1 MKRRLIWL
9 AWALLAWS
17 VAQPGI
23 AQDQPMAAQTP
34 STAQGREILVML
46 RMPAPHYRPN
56 ANYAGRY
63 DDRAAE
69 AARQRVA
76 AQIAKENGLEL
87 VEGWPMPLIG
97 VDCFVM
103 RAADGI
109 PIGRVIERV
118 SRNRMVAWAQPLN
131 TYDTLAS
138 GPPTDPLF
146 AVQPAASQW
155 RLADL
160 HKIATGKG
168 VTVAIIDSKVEVGHP
183 DLSGQ
188 FIANRDFVTQASH
201 PPELHGTAVA
211 GVIAAKP
218 RNGLGIVGVAPGA
231 RLLALRACS
240 EDKRR
245 TGGLVSSCNSLTLA
259 KALQFALER
268 RADVINMSLSGPQDR
283 LLTMLIDLAL
293 QRSITVVAAFDPSR
307 EGGGFPASSQ
317 GVVAVAEETLR
328 SVPNRVYRAPGRDI
342 PTTEPGGKWSLVNG
356 SSFAAAHVSGLV
368 ALLRG
373 LHGARTSSPRIARDR
388 GGVVD
393 ACATLVEI
401 TRDCDCSC
409 SISRTLATRSR

>member
-1 MKRRLIWL
+1 VKRTLVWL
-9 AWALLAWS
+9 ALALLACA
-17 VAQPGI
+17 AQPSR
-23 AQDQPMAAQTP
+23 AQDPP
-34 STAQGREILVML
+34 TALETRPDTQERDILVML

-69 AARQRVA
+69 AARHRVA
-76 AQIAKENGLEL
+76 AQIARENGLEL
-87 VEGWPMPLIG
+87 IEGWPMPLIG

-103 RAADGI
+103 RVGDGK
-109 PIGRVIERV
+109 PVARAIEQV
-118 SRNRMVAWAQPLN
+118 SRNRMVAWAQPLHS
-131 TYDTLAS
+131 YDTLAS
-138 GPPTDPLF
+138 GPAGDPLF
-146 AVQPAASQW
+146 AAQPAASQW
-155 RLADL
+155 HLADL

-168 VTVAIIDSKVEVGHP
+168 VTVAIIDSKIEVGHP

-188 FIANRDFVTQASH
+188 FIADRDFVTQASR

-211 GVIAAKP
+211 GVIGAKP
-218 RNGLGIVGVAPGA
+218 RNGIGIVGVAPGA
-231 RLLALRACS
+231 KLLALRACT

-245 TGGLVSSCNSLTLA
+245 PGVTASSCNSLTLA
-259 KALQFALER
+259 KAIQFALER

-283 LLTMLIDLAL
+283 LLAMLIDLAL
-293 QRSITVVAAFDPSR
+293 QRSITVVAAFDPRR

-317 GVVAVAEETLR
+317 GVVAVAEETLP

-373 LHGARTSSPRIARDR
+373 LHGAQASPSRIVRDR

-393 ACATLVEI
+393 ACATLVDV
-401 TRDCDCSC
+401 TRDCDCLC
-409 SISRTLATRSR
+409 AISRNVAARRR